1 MASLGHI
8 AVGMAAARTLS
19 PRQRPSWTSMAVW
32 SGLSMLP
39 DADVI
44 GLPLGI
50 AYEAPWGH
58 RGATHSLVFALAA
71 AGVAALVAPRLG
83 LLRGRT
89 FAVAAVV
96 LASHPLLDTLTDGGL
111 GCALLWPFDLTRY
124 FAPWRPMPVSP
135 IGLAFFSP
143 YGAFVAATELILFS
157 PLLRFALFTGVPRGG
172 HAFRRAAFWAGW
184 LVLVWLVVSTDPVR
198 QRVLGLVFRES
209 TEYAAGY
216 SEAAFDSIRDGTA
229 RADVER
235 LLGTPLEQEWY
246 YTAFNSDECRIV
258 HFADGAVTRW
268 LNFDRCTP
276 PGIRLG
282 MSIPEVRAMIGS
294 PIDECWAYSRSG
306 NGSFFQ
312 GRGLCFAEGRVLDI
326 NRRWVPDRGQAVI

>member
-32 SGLSMLP
+32 SGISMLP

-83 LLRGRT
+83 LRRGRA

-96 LASHPLLDTLTDGGL
+96 ISSHPLLDTLTDGGL

-124 FAPWRPMPVSP
+124 FAPWRPMPVAP

-157 PLLRFALFTGVPRGG
+157 PLLRFALFTRVPGGG

-184 LVLVWLVVSTDPVR
+184 IVLVWLVVSTDPVR
-198 QRVLGLVFRES
+198 QRVLGVMFRER

-216 SEAAFDSIRDGTA
+216 TEAAFDSIRAGTA

-235 LLGTPLEQEWY
+235 LLGTPLEQDWY
-246 YTAFNSDECRIV
+246 YAAFNSDECRIV
-258 HFADGAVTRW
+258 RFVDGAVIRW

-276 PGIRLG
+276 PRVRPG
-282 MSIPEVRAMIGS
+282 MSIHEVRAMIGL

-306 NGSFFQ
+306 SGSFFQ
-312 GRGLCFAEGRVLDI
+312 ARGLCLADSRVVDI
-326 NRRWVPDRGQAVI
+326 NRRWVPTGVRP

>member
-8 AVGMAAARTLS
+8 AVGLAAARTLS

-32 SGLSMLP
+32 SGLAMLP

-58 RGATHSLVFALAA
+58 RGATHSLVFALAV

-157 PLLRFALFTGVPRGG
+157 PLLRFAWFTGVPARQSCVSARG
-172 HAFRRAAFWAGW
+172 
-184 LVLVWLVVSTDPVR
+184 L
-198 QRVLGLVFRES
+198 LGGMARPCVAHRIDRSGAPTCPGIDISREHGIRSRVFR
-209 TEYAAGY
+209 
-216 SEAAFDSIRDGTA
+216 
-229 RADVER
+229 
-235 LLGTPLEQEWY
+235 
-246 YTAFNSDECRIV
+246 
-258 HFADGAVTRW
+258 
-268 LNFDRCTP
+268 
-276 PGIRLG
+276 
-282 MSIPEVRAMIGS
+282 
-294 PIDECWAYSRSG
+294 SR
-306 NGSFFQ
+306 
-312 GRGLCFAEGRVLDI
+312 V
-326 NRRWVPDRGQAVI
+326 